1 MTKLETIT
9 AEDLQNR
16 TYEPTHFLV
25 DELIPE
31 GLHILAGAPKIGKS
45 WLALWLCL
53 CVSQGQP
60 LWNFATTQGE
70 ALYLSLED
78 SFQRIQTR
86 LFDLTEDAPPTLHFA
101 IMADTLK
108 HGLEQQIEQFL
119 TEHPDTKLVV
129 IDTLQRVRG
138 TGSDSNLYA
147 NDYQAIGLLKKLA
160 DKRHIAIILI
170 HHLRKLHDDDPMNMI
185 SGSTGLSGAADS
197 TFVLQKHS
205 RLANIASLHCTGRDI
220 PDRTLKLEFG
230 EEDHIWKLLEDS
242 KPCGGASKI
251 STLQIENLLSE
262 LLQKEPEISA
272 PAKALLEKIDPAGI
286 ESWTP
291 NSFSHQIRKS
301 VDTLRKNGI
310 FASFRK
316 SNGERLICLKRVD
329 GADLPTVE
337 KKSTLSTLRVCR
349 APAPRREARVAA
361 VCGFLPRQRVCVRR
375 GRKAHVA
382 STCGQRGK
390 TQVRNPEKPRRGGK
404 NPPVREEPAS
414 HLASRRRT
422 GSLPNASNRA
432 EAHTHFMR
440 TEENMR
446 KNKQF
451 SIRISAQ
458 DLETIRQKAVQ
469 AHMSQS
475 DYVTACCLGKRIV
488 ILDGLREV
496 LRQQKAI
503 GNNLNQLTV
512 LANMGKV
519 QFANLDSAA
528 QEFSKINTALR
539 ELQEGGAGRSQS
551 SIS

>member
-1 MTKLETIT
+1 MTKLETIN

-53 CVSQGQP
+53 CVSQGQA

-119 TEHPDTKLVV
+119 MEHPTTKLVV

-147 NDYQAIGLLKKLA
+147 NDYQDIGLLKRLA
-160 DKRHIAIILI
+160 DRRHIAILLI

-197 TFVLQKHS
+197 AFVLQKSS

-230 EEDHIWKLLEDS
+230 EEDHVWKLLEDS
-242 KPCGGASKI
+242 KTCSGASKI

-262 LLQKEPEISA
+262 LLRKESEISA
-272 PAKALLEKIDPAGI
+272 PAKALLEKIDPAGS
-286 ESWTP
+286 EGWTP

-301 VDTLRKNGI
+301 VDTLRQNGI
-310 FASFRK
+310 LVSFRK

-329 GADLPTVE
+329 GVDD
-337 KKSTLSTLRVCR
+337 
-349 APAPRREARVAA
+349 PAAGNIV
-361 VCGFLPRQRVCVRR
+361 
-375 GRKAHVA
+375 
-382 STCGQRGK
+382 TID
-390 TQVRNPEKPRRGGK
+390 PE
-404 NPPVREEPAS
+404 NPPCFGV
-414 HLASRRRT
+414 
-422 GSLPNASNRA
+422 
-432 EAHTHFMR
+432 
-440 TEENMR
+440 
-446 KNKQF
+446 
-451 SIRISAQ
+451 
-458 DLETIRQKAVQ
+458 
-469 AHMSQS
+469 
-475 DYVTACCLGKRIV
+475 
-488 ILDGLREV
+488 
-496 LRQQKAI
+496 
-503 GNNLNQLTV
+503 
-512 LANMGKV
+512 
-519 QFANLDSAA
+519 
-528 QEFSKINTALR
+528 
-539 ELQEGGAGRSQS
+539 
-551 SIS
+551 

>member
-16 TYEPTHFLV
+16 TYEPTPFLV

-53 CVSQGQP
+53 CISQGQP

-86 LFDLTEDAPPTLHFA
+86 LFDLTEDAPSTLHFA

-119 TEHPDTKLVV
+119 MEHPTTKLVV

-147 NDYQAIGLLKKLA
+147 NDYQDIGLLKKLA
-160 DKRHIAIILI
+160 DDQHIAILLI

-242 KPCGGASKI
+242 KTCSGASKI
-251 STLQIENLLSE
+251 STLQLVHLFSE
-262 LLQKEPEISA
+262 LLRADPTYLGSPSA
-272 PAKALLEKIDPAGI
+272 LSAKIDPVGS
-286 ESWTP
+286 EGWTP

-301 VDTLRKNGI
+301 VDTLRQNGI
-310 FASFRK
+310 FVSFRK

-337 KKSTLSTLRVCR
+337 KIAPIDPAGVSSTRS
-349 APAPRREARVAA
+349 AP
-361 VCGFLPRQRVCVRR
+361 
-375 GRKAHVA
+375 
-382 STCGQRGK
+382 
-390 TQVRNPEKPRRGGK
+390 
-404 NPPVREEPAS
+404 
-414 HLASRRRT
+414 
-422 GSLPNASNRA
+422 
-432 EAHTHFMR
+432 
-440 TEENMR
+440 
-446 KNKQF
+446 
-451 SIRISAQ
+451 
-458 DLETIRQKAVQ
+458 
-469 AHMSQS
+469 
-475 DYVTACCLGKRIV
+475 
-488 ILDGLREV
+488 
-496 LRQQKAI
+496 
-503 GNNLNQLTV
+503 
-512 LANMGKV
+512 
-519 QFANLDSAA
+519 
-528 QEFSKINTALR
+528 
-539 ELQEGGAGRSQS
+539 
-551 SIS
+551 

>member
-53 CVSQGQP
+53 CVAQGQP

-119 TEHPDTKLVV
+119 MEHPTTKLVV

-147 NDYQAIGLLKKLA
+147 NDYQDIGILKQLA
-160 DKRHIAIILI
+160 DRRHIAILLI

-197 TFVLQKHS
+197 AFVLQKNARS
-205 RLANIASLHCTGRDI
+205 ANAASLHCTGRDI

-242 KPCGGASKI
+242 KTCSSASKI
-251 STLQIENLLSE
+251 SSLQLVQLFSALLSAD
-262 LLQKEPEISA
+262 PTYSGTPSA
-272 PAKALLEKIDPAGI
+272 LSAKIDPDGSLGI
-286 ESWTP
+286 TPKKVTRLALES
-291 NSFSHQIRKS
+291 
-301 VDTLRKNGI
+301 VAALRENGI
-310 FASFRK
+310 LVKTYRSSGK
-316 SNGERLICLKRVD
+316 RLISLRSAES
-329 GADLPTVE
+329 ADLPTVGNIDPID
-337 KKSTLSTLRVCR
+337 
-349 APAPRREARVAA
+349 PA
-361 VCGFLPRQRVCVRR
+361 GRQ
-375 GRKAHVA
+375 
-382 STCGQRGK
+382 
-390 TQVRNPEKPRRGGK
+390 
-404 NPPVREEPAS
+404 
-414 HLASRRRT
+414 
-422 GSLPNASNRA
+422 
-432 EAHTHFMR
+432 
-440 TEENMR
+440 
-446 KNKQF
+446 
-451 SIRISAQ
+451 
-458 DLETIRQKAVQ
+458 
-469 AHMSQS
+469 
-475 DYVTACCLGKRIV
+475 TAC
-488 ILDGLREV
+488 
-496 LRQQKAI
+496 
-503 GNNLNQLTV
+503 
-512 LANMGKV
+512 
-519 QFANLDSAA
+519 AA
-528 QEFSKINTALR
+528 P
-539 ELQEGGAGRSQS
+539 
-551 SIS
+551 